1 MRKWE
6 CRIFLP
12 AKTRDFSKKLFG
24 ICPNYFENSSLWKY
38 TKTLRFLSLKK
49 SLFQSTSLYS
59 EPLSA
64 CLTSD
69 ASSGPELILTLSSC
83 TFRTTQTWFCTVD
96 NVSSYSEMKLPL
108 EIYEYSNHSSSH
120 PSSFYRCFLKTI
132 WERQIESS
140 IPSQDKT
147 RGDKVN
153 RRARSSPF
161 WPDIHL
167 ALVDLCS
174 SLSNNW
180 KRWYYFIALLG

>member
-1 MRKWE
+1 MTNIR
-6 CRIFLP
+6 
-12 AKTRDFSKKLFG
+12 
-24 ICPNYFENSSLWKY
+24 YV
-38 TKTLRFLSLKK
+38 
-49 SLFQSTSLYS
+49 YS
-59 EPLSA
+59 EPQSA

-96 NVSSYSEMKLPL
+96 NVSSHLEMKLPL

-120 PSSFYRCFLKTI
+120 PSYFYRCFLKTI

-161 WPDIHL
+161 WLDIHL
-167 ALVDLCS
+167 ALVDLCHC
-174 SLSNNW
+174 LPNNR
-180 KRWYYFIALLG
+180 KRCYYFYRTFKVNIPQQLFPPPLW